1 MKSAELEP
9 WNSAI
14 GKLQGTILALEQER
28 MRLDRQTVDALIT
41 SMLEAGDRVSDL
53 IFLAGKPPL
62 VEIDGRLK
70 PFAINTPDS
79 LLTTHF
85 IDALAEYIM
94 NDDERLRT
102 EYASTG
108 SCDCSYAID
117 NVARFRTNIY
127 KENRQRAIVM
137 RKLQSTVPTLAELNL
152 PPVFRTII
160 KERNGIVLVTG
171 AAGSGKTTT
180 LAAMI
185 NELNQTQDIHIV
197 TLEDPVEFLHPRAR
211 AAISHRELGR
221 DFRSFAEGLRSAL
234 RQAPKVILVGEI
246 RDRETME
253 IALKA
258 AETGHL
264 VFSTLHTINAGQ
276 TINRIIGFFTKE
288 EEEQLRY
295 RLSDAVRYIVSQRLA
310 PKVSAGR
317 VLISEVIG
325 SSLRTREVIRYGE
338 SEGKTFHEI
347 IDSAAIYGWHTFDRC
362 LLKAFEANE
371 VSEET
376 VLLYCN
382 DKGRV
387 RRDLDLSRKR
397 RGEPEVEGMSPLK
410 LDVVG
415 VPKLATGAAAQEVG
429 VNQEAGAD
437 SASGG
442 TGSKLRVIQPRPQTS
457 SQQAPTSAAPLCMDV
472 TGNPGR

>member
-1 MKSAELEP
+1 
-9 WNSAI
+9 
-14 GKLQGTILALEQER
+14 

-41 SMLEAGDRVSDL
+41 SMLEGGERVSDL
-53 IFLAGKPPL
+53 LFFAGKPPL
-62 VEIDGRLK
+62 VEVDGRLK
-70 PFAINTPDS
+70 PPAINTPDS
-79 LLTTHF
+79 LLTTDF

-94 NDDERLRT
+94 GDDERLRT

-108 SCDCSYAID
+108 SCDCSYAIE

-127 KENRQRAIVM
+127 KENRRRAIVM
-137 RKLQSTVPTLAELNL
+137 RKLQSTVPTLTELNL
-152 PPVFRTII
+152 PPVFRAIV
-160 KERNGIVLVTG
+160 KEKNGIVLVTG

-197 TLEDPVEFLHPRAR
+197 TLEDPIEFLHPYAR

-253 IALKA
+253 IALNA

-276 TINRIIGFFTKE
+276 TINRIIGFFAKD

-295 RLSDAVRYIVSQRLA
+295 RLSDTVRYIVSQRLA
-310 PKVSAGR
+310 PKVSGGR
-317 VLISEVIG
+317 VLISEIIG
-325 SSLRTREVIRYGE
+325 SSLRTREAIRYGE

-347 IDSAAIYGWHTFDRC
+347 MDAAAIYGWHTFDSS
-362 LLKAFEANE
+362 LLKALEANE
-371 VSEET
+371 VDEET

-387 RRDLDLSRKR
+387 RRDLDLLRKR
-397 RGEPEVEGMSPLK
+397 RGAPEVEGVASPLR
-410 LDVVG
+410 LNVMAEPRFAQDT
-415 VPKLATGAAAQEVG
+415 PAITTDPNQIATG
-429 VNQEAGAD
+429 D
-437 SASGG
+437 SAVDA
-442 TGSKLRVIQPRPQTS
+442 TVRKRRVIQPRPQRS
-457 SQQAPTSAAPLCMDV
+457 PEAAHVSANALPTDATANS
-472 TGNPGR
+472 GG

>member
-1 MKSAELEP
+1 M
-9 WNSAI
+9 
-14 GKLQGTILALEQER
+14 QGTILALAQER

-41 SMLEAGDRVSDL
+41 SMLEAGERVSDL
-53 IFLAGKPPL
+53 LFLAGKPPL

-102 EYASTG
+102 DYASTG

-137 RKLQSTVPTLAELNL
+137 RKLQPKVPTLAELNL
-152 PPVFRTII
+152 PPVFQAII
-160 KERNGIVLVTG
+160 KEKNGIVLVTG

-197 TLEDPVEFLHPRAR
+197 TLEDPIEFLHPHAR

-221 DFRSFAEGLRSAL
+221 DFRSFAEGLRAAL
-234 RQAPKVILVGEI
+234 RQAPKVILLGEI

-253 IALKA
+253 IALNA

-276 TINRIIGFFTKE
+276 TINRILGFFTKD
-288 EEEQLRY
+288 EEEQIRY
-295 RLSDAVRYIVSQRLA
+295 RLSDTVRYIVSQRLA
-310 PKVSAGR
+310 PKVGAGR
-317 VLISEVIG
+317 LLISEVIG
-325 SSLRTREVIRYGE
+325 SSLRTREAIRYGE

-347 IDSAAIYGWHTFDRC
+347 IDAGAIYGWHTFDSC
-362 LLKAFEANE
+362 LLKAFEANQVNE
-371 VSEET
+371 DT

-387 RRDLDLSRKR
+387 RRDLDLLRKR
-397 RGEPEVEGMSPLK
+397 SGQPEEEATSPLK
-410 LDVVG
+410 LG
-415 VPKLATGAAAQEVG
+415 VMSL
-429 VNQEAGAD
+429 
-437 SASGG
+437 
-442 TGSKLRVIQPRPQTS
+442 SKLTLDTAAPAVGSNQGEAADLPSGITASKRRVIQPRQPTS
-457 SQQAPTSAAPLCMDV
+457 SPQVTPSKAAPCIDV
-472 TGNPGR
+472 KTA